1 MMKLFLNRNM
11 GFLLS
16 GQLVS
21 QIGDKFYLLAIS
33 FWVLDTTNSPAMMGA
48 VMACSLIPSLILGF
62 VSGAF
67 IDRYNRKAIIIGAD
81 ALRGITI
88 SIVAACY
95 YFDSL
100 NLPIVL
106 GAHILLSVNAAFFDP
121 TIPTVIPQIVA
132 EKDLARANSM
142 SQFIRGASSIAGP
155 MLGGIAVAGF
165 GFFFVFIFNAVS
177 FFASAFFE
185 FFLRI
190 PTLKNRSEDGNNIKQ
205 DIIEGYRYM
214 ISTRALMLILLMV
227 GVIHFFVGSIEVI
240 IPVMAKSLGGNGA
253 QNLGYLQALLGSGI
267 VLMAFIISYKSIDGK
282 EENIL
287 FGSVFFIGLVLIL
300 ISLLSTAG
308 TTRVL
313 PYFPL
318 FLLLGMFIVSAGTSF
333 QTILQKKIPNHMA
346 GRAFGL
352 VSSVGN
358 GSIPMAMLIYGFL
371 LTYIS
376 YYNLLIISGFVLLPL
391 SYLCHRKYKGVG
403 NVWQTEN

>member
-1 MMKLFLNRNM
+1 MKFFLNRNM
-11 GFLLS
+11 GILLS

-21 QIGDKFYLLAIS
+21 QIGDKFYLLALS
-33 FWVLDTTNSPAMMGA
+33 FWVLDTTNSPAMMGV

-67 IDRYNRKAIIIGAD
+67 IDRYNRKAIIVGTD
-81 ALRGITI
+81 ALRGII
-88 SIVAACY
+88 VSIVAVCY

-100 NLPIVL
+100 NLPVVL
-106 GAHILLSVNAAFFDP
+106 GTQILLSVNAAFFDP
-121 TIPTVIPQIVA
+121 TIPTVIPQIVE
-132 EKDLARANSM
+132 EKNLARANSM
-142 SQFIRGASSIAGP
+142 TQFIRGTSSIAGP

-165 GFFFVFIFNAVS
+165 GYSFVFIFNAVS
-177 FFASAFFE
+177 FFVSAFFE
-185 FFLRI
+185 LFLRI
-190 PTLKNRSEDGNNIKQ
+190 PPLENRSEDRNSVKQ

-253 QNLGYLQALLGSGI
+253 QNLGYLQALFGSGI
-267 VLMAFIISYKSIDGK
+267 VLMALIISFRSIDGK
-282 EENIL
+282 EEKFL
-287 FGSVFFIGLVLIL
+287 FGGVFFIGLVLIS
-300 ISLLSTAG
+300 ISLLSAAG
-308 TTRVL
+308 IMSVL
-313 PYFPL
+313 PYLPL
-318 FLLLGMFIVSAGTSF
+318 FLLLGMFVIIAGTSF
-333 QTILQKKIPNHMA
+333 QTILQKNIPNHMA

-376 YYNLLIISGFVLLPL
+376 YYNLLIISGLVLLPL
-391 SYLCHRKYKGVG
+391 SYLCYRKYKGVG

>member
-1 MMKLFLNRNM
+1 
-11 GFLLS
+11 
-16 GQLVS
+16 
-21 QIGDKFYLLAIS
+21 
-33 FWVLDTTNSPAMMGA
+33 
-48 VMACSLIPSLILGF
+48 
-62 VSGAF
+62 
-67 IDRYNRKAIIIGAD
+67 
-81 ALRGITI
+81 
-88 SIVAACY
+88 
-95 YFDSL
+95 
-100 NLPIVL
+100 
-106 GAHILLSVNAAFFDP
+106 
-121 TIPTVIPQIVA
+121 
-132 EKDLARANSM
+132 
-142 SQFIRGASSIAGP
+142 
-155 MLGGIAVAGF
+155 
-165 GFFFVFIFNAVS
+165 
-177 FFASAFFE
+177 
-185 FFLRI
+185 
-190 PTLKNRSEDGNNIKQ
+190 
-205 DIIEGYRYM
+205 M
-214 ISTRALMLILLMV
+214 ISTRALMIILLMV